1 MSDIHEQYEDELFC
15 PEHHIPLELVDGNGE
30 DPSYYVCPEC
40 EREKG
45 EILGWE

>member
-1 MSDIHEQYEDELFC
+1 MSDIHEQYEEEMFC
-15 PEHHIPLELVDGNGE
+15 PDHHIPLVLFEIDE
-30 DPSYYVCPEC
+30 DSYYVCPEC